1 MEEVLNNKWFYWLV
15 TGVIAAM
22 WAALLYFVKRQ
33 RDADDAHFRAIEK
46 RQEEDRER
54 VNKLM
59 TDLPILYV
67 LREDHIRMMTAQNL
81 KLDKVMDLQSQ
92 ALTKIAAL
100 ESRQK
105 SD

>member
-15 TGVIAAM
+15 TGTIAAM

-33 RDADDAHFRAIEK
+33 RDADDNRFRAIEK

-92 ALTKIAAL
+92 ALAKIAAL

>member
-1 MEEVLNNKWFYWLV
+1 
-15 TGVIAAM
+15 M
-22 WAALLYFVKRQ
+22 WAALLYFIKRQ
-33 RDADDAHFRAIEK
+33 RDADDTRFRSIEK
-46 RQEEDRER
+46 RQEEVRER

-92 ALTKIAAL
+92 ALAKIAAL

-105 SD
+105 PD